1 MLFEGYLRVCQT
13 ACRLIPTTQLA
24 TLLGFRI
31 MHGALRMCAAMTFSS
46 DSSAS
51 FLSRCSRTVAADRG
65 GCCGGGGVDDM
76 AADVVCALNSAPNLR
91 TVSTF
96 QITKSDI
103 PCTALSTPRSRKT
116 GLFMLSLLE
125 TCQRKLFPSRNLAV
139 GKALE
144 YDRSCLHL
152 MQYFLR

>member
-1 MLFEGYLRVCQT
+1 
-13 ACRLIPTTQLA
+13 
-24 TLLGFRI
+24 

-65 GCCGGGGVDDM
+65 GGGGGGVDDM

-96 QITKSDI
+96 QISDI
-103 PCTALSTPRSRKT
+103 HRIRYPLYCIIHTTVEKNRFVYVESVGNLSGETFPESK
-116 GLFMLSLLE
+116 LS
-125 TCQRKLFPSRNLAV
+125 CR
-139 GKALE
+139 
-144 YDRSCLHL
+144 
-152 MQYFLR
+152 